1 MGEHDCWTV
10 CNSRNGLFCVGGLY
24 FVIWLLAVS
33 VKSYGSSPC
42 ETTIR
47 PAVTLSATPPY
58 TCKVVWLMM
67 IGIIKEKQLVF
78 FNDLISLS
86 PIWLGNSRHTVSYFK
101 TVDIWRLPPFIVLLL
116 LRVFAGLHSMIT
128 IIFAT
133 DPVCVCVCVWI
144 VFSTGSILLYHE
156 IIDWIEVLCCICTTE
171 NTLLYMYYREIFF
184 VPWSIGK

>member
-1 MGEHDCWTV
+1 
-10 CNSRNGLFCVGGLY
+10 
-24 FVIWLLAVS
+24 LLAVS

-86 PIWLGNSRHTVSYFK
+86 PIWLGNSRHTVSYSK

-128 IIFAT
+128 IIFFSY
-133 DPVCVCVCVWI
+133 PVCVCVCVCVCELCFPQG
-144 VFSTGSILLYHE
+144 VFCFI
-156 IIDWIEVLCCICTTE
+156 
-171 NTLLYMYYREIFF
+171 M
-184 VPWSIGK
+184 